1 LRKRTLLIFCA
12 KPLHRPAVISYF
24 LFLQEQI
31 KDIFIFIGQFSP
43 GRFRGEFFAG
53 KFFAG

>member
-1 LRKRTLLIFCA
+1 LHKRTLLIFCA